1 MSLIQGKKLLTM
13 MMVLLF
19 TPIALSRHQYI
30 PQQNLFLI
38 MLAPAGDAK
47 HIGRKIGDNFE
58 RGITLQY
65 AEQLKKI
72 VEGQCPSI
80 AVIISRFP
88 GDIISPLQNASFANR
103 LQVDLFISIHFYQ
116 TTETKPKLHLYQFS
130 YNDDFI
136 TPIAGLSFYHY
147 DQAHL
152 FNKKQ
157 TNTWATCIKQ
167 MCEEDQYQKLFIV
180 QDICKLPFKP
190 LIGVTTP
197 AIGIE
202 IGLKNAPDWQQ
213 YLAPIAQ
220 SIHTLYRKLYSLP

>member
-1 MSLIQGKKLLTM
+1 MV
-13 MMVLLF
+13 VLLF
-19 TPIALSRHQYI
+19 TPILLSRHQYNMS
-30 PQQNLFLI
+30 QQNLFLI

-47 HIGRKIGDNFE
+47 HIGRKIGDSFE

-72 VEGQCPSI
+72 VEEQCPSV

-116 TTETKPKLHLYQFS
+116 TAETKPQLHLYQFS

-136 TPIAGLSFYHY
+136 TPQSAISFYHY

-157 TNTWATCIKQ
+157 TNTWATYIKQ
-167 MCEEDQYQKLFIV
+167 MCKEDQYQKLFIV
-180 QDICKLPFKP
+180 KDICKLPFKP
-190 LIGVTTP
+190 LIGVTSP

-220 SIHTLYRKLYSLP
+220 SIHKLYQKLCSLP

>member
-1 MSLIQGKKLLTM
+1 MV
-13 MMVLLF
+13 VLLF
-19 TPIALSRHQYI
+19 TPILLSRHQYM
-30 PQQNLFLI
+30 PEQNLFLI
-38 MLAPAGDAK
+38 MLAPAGDTK
-47 HIGRKIGDNFE
+47 HIGRKIGDSFE

-65 AEQLKKI
+65 AEQLKKL

-88 GDIISPLQNASFANR
+88 GDIISPLQNASFSNR

-116 TTETKPKLHLYQFS
+116 TTETKPQLHLYQFS

-167 MCEEDQYQKLFIV
+167 ICENDQYQKLFIV
-180 QDICKLPFKP
+180 QNICKLPFKP
-190 LIGVTTP
+190 LIGVTAP

-202 IGLKNAPDWQQ
+202 IGLKNRPDWQQ
-213 YLAPIAQ
+213 YLAPIAE
-220 SIHTLYRKLYSLP
+220 SIYKLHQNLDSLP

>member
-1 MSLIQGKKLLTM
+1 
-13 MMVLLF
+13 MVILLF
-19 TPIALSRHQYI
+19 TPILLSRHQYNMS
-30 PQQNLFLI
+30 QQNLFLI

-47 HIGRKIGDNFE
+47 HIGRKIGDSFE

-72 VEGQCPSI
+72 VEEECPSV

-116 TTETKPKLHLYQFS
+116 TTETKPQLHLYQFS

-136 TPIAGLSFYHY
+136 TPTAGLSFYHY

-157 TNTWATCIKQ
+157 TDAWATCIKQ
-167 MCEEDQYQKLFIV
+167 MCKKDQYQKLFIV
-180 QDICKLPFKP
+180 QDICRLPFKP
-190 LIGVTTP
+190 LIGVTAP

-213 YLAPIAQ
+213 YLAPLVQ
-220 SIHTLYRKLYSLP
+220 SIHKLYQKLCSLP